1 MPEETSEETKE
12 ESINEDSQTDLESTT
27 AQIAQIGET
36 TYETLESAI
45 QAAQNGEEI
54 KLLEDIQL
62 EEEMIIDT
70 GQNVIL
76 NLNGKTISSTSL
88 NTIVN
93 NGILTI
99 TGTGIIRNEIENG
112 TVIYNTGTLNLENG
126 VITTNKNGGKAVQN
140 VTENTSNSESN
151 ASANSNNG
159 KTSGVFNM
167 KAGKIVTEGI
177 GSVGI
182 YNGSGSKVTI
192 EGGIIEVTGNGSKA
206 IYNNAD
212 LEITG
217 GKVIVSGEDAIGIYN
232 GKTSKTCIIKLAKAA
247 EANKAPE
254 IIVEAEE
261 IEHYDEI
268 KNTDQF
274 KEQLA
279 QMKPSYGIYNDAETE
294 IVIEAVTIQVER
306 LKGVGIRNNTSGT
319 ITLGIEDETIT
330 TATPTINAVADN
342 TTALQNSEKGQ
353 INFYDGNFVTLT
365 SVKEDIGKIPKMSE
379 IQETISKTIMKTIL
393 ITTGDASQL

>member
-1 MPEETSEETKE
+1 
-12 ESINEDSQTDLESTT
+12 
-27 AQIAQIGET
+27 
-36 TYETLESAI
+36 
-45 QAAQNGEEI
+45 
-54 KLLEDIQL
+54 
-62 EEEMIIDT
+62 MIIDT

-140 VTENTSNSESN
+140 VTENASNSESN
-151 ASANSNNG
+151 TSTNSNNG

-177 GSVGI
+177 GAVGI
-182 YNGSGSKVTI
+182 YNGDGSQVTI
-192 EGGIIEVTGNGSKA
+192 EDGIIEVTGSGSKA
-206 IYNNAD
+206 IYNDAD

-217 GKVIVSGEDAIGIYN
+217 GKVIVSGEDSMGIYN
-232 GKTSKTCIIKLAKAA
+232 GKKGKTCVIKLDKAT
-247 EANKAPE
+247 ETNNAPE
-254 IIVEAEE
+254 IIVEAEK

-268 KNTDQF
+268 KSTNQF

-279 QMKPSYGIYNDAETE
+279 QMKPSYGIYNESKEEVQIKTA
-294 IVIEAVTIQVER
+294 TIKVER
-306 LKGVGIRNNTSGT
+306 LKGVGIINNSEGT
-319 ITLGIEDETIT
+319 ITLGVDESKEGKEIDLN
-330 TATPTINAVADN
+330 TASPIIYAVADN
-342 TTALQNSEKGQ
+342 TTALINSKEGK
-353 INFYDGNFVTLT
+353 INFYDGKILSTSTIKNIITNVLENYEINEEFNSNNIIATLKLLKGIKKG
-365 SVKEDIGKIPKMSE
+365 SDK
-379 IQETISKTIMKTIL
+379 
-393 ITTGDASQL
+393 

>member
-140 VTENTSNSESN
+140 VTENASNSESN
-151 ASANSNNG
+151 TSTNSNNG

-177 GSVGI
+177 GAVGI
-182 YNGSGSKVTI
+182 YNGDGSQVTI
-192 EGGIIEVTGNGSKA
+192 EDGIIEVTGSGSKA
-206 IYNNAD
+206 IYNDAD

-217 GKVIVSGEDAIGIYN
+217 GKVIVSGEDSMGIYN
-232 GKTSKTCIIKLAKAA
+232 GKKGKTCVIKLDKAT
-247 EANKAPE
+247 ETNNAPE
-254 IIVEAEE
+254 IIVEAEK
-261 IEHYDEI
+261 IEH
-268 KNTDQF
+268 
-274 KEQLA
+274 
-279 QMKPSYGIYNDAETE
+279 
-294 IVIEAVTIQVER
+294 
-306 LKGVGIRNNTSGT
+306 
-319 ITLGIEDETIT
+319 
-330 TATPTINAVADN
+330 
-342 TTALQNSEKGQ
+342 
-353 INFYDGNFVTLT
+353 
-365 SVKEDIGKIPKMSE
+365 
-379 IQETISKTIMKTIL
+379 
-393 ITTGDASQL
+393 